1 VVYFNDLIK
10 SFIIVIIKRHSIYTG
25 GSMDHLIVLQCE
37 VDSGRI
43 DQFLSNELSDLSRNY
58 LQKLIAE
65 GCVKI
70 NGVVNLSKKVI
81 IKCDDIIEIMIPDP
95 EILKITPEDI
105 LLEIIYED
113 DDVIIVNKP
122 QGMVVH
128 PAPGNYSGTMVNALM
143 FIADRLSS
151 INGVIRP
158 GIVHRI
164 DKDTSGLLMVAKN
177 DKSHEWLANQLKAK
191 TTLREYVAIVNGV
204 VHKDSGV
211 VDAPLGRHP
220 QDRKKMAIIPSG
232 RHAVTH
238 FEVVERFKYHTL
250 IKLRLE
256 TGRTHQIRVHMA
268 SIGHPILG
276 DPVYGVKSERVKH
289 DGQALHAKK
298 IGFIHPTTHEMVIFD
313 SELPNYFLELI
324 KKCSGLN

>member
-1 VVYFNDLIK
+1 
-10 SFIIVIIKRHSIYTG
+10 
-25 GSMDHLIVLQCE
+25 MDHLIVLQCE
-37 VDSGRI
+37 IDSGRI
-43 DQFLSNELSDLSRNY
+43 DQFLSNELADLSRNY
-58 LQKLIAE
+58 IQKLIAD
-65 GCVKI
+65 GQVKI
-70 NGVVNLSKKVI
+70 NGEVNLSKKINVKI
-81 IKCDDIIEIMIPDP
+81 DDVIEISIPDP
-95 EILKITPEDI
+95 QILQINPENIPLDI
-105 LLEIIYED
+105 VFED

-128 PAPGNYSGTMVNALM
+128 PAPGNYSGTLVNALM
-143 FIADRLSS
+143 FIAERLSS

-177 DKSHEWLANQLKAK
+177 DKSHEWLASQLKDK

-204 VHKDSGV
+204 VHNDSGTI
-211 VDAPLGRHP
+211 DAPLGRHP
-220 QDRKKMAIIPSG
+220 QDRKKIAIQSNG
-232 RHAVTH
+232 RNAVTH
-238 FEVVERFKYHTL
+238 YEVIERYKYHTL

-289 DGQALHAKK
+289 DGQALHAKT
-298 IGFIHPTTHEMVIFD
+298 IGFIHPTTHQMMVFD
-313 SELPNYFLELI
+313 SELPNYFKELI

>member
-1 VVYFNDLIK
+1 
-10 SFIIVIIKRHSIYTG
+10 
-25 GSMDHLIVLQCE
+25 MDQLIVLQCE
-37 VDSGRI
+37 IDSGRI
-43 DQFLSNELSDLSRNY
+43 DQFLSNELADLSRNY
-58 LQKLIAE
+58 IQKLIAD
-65 GCVKI
+65 GQVKI
-70 NGVVNLSKKVI
+70 NGEVNLSKKINVKI
-81 IKCDDIIEIMIPDP
+81 DDVIEITIPDP
-95 EILKITPEDI
+95 QILQINPENIPLDI
-105 LLEIIYED
+105 VYED
-113 DDVIIVNKP
+113 EDVIIVNKP

-128 PAPGNYSGTMVNALM
+128 PAPGNYSGTLVNALM
-143 FIADRLSS
+143 FIAERLSS

-177 DKSHEWLANQLKAK
+177 NKSHEWLASQLKDK

-204 VHKDSGV
+204 VHNDTGTI
-211 VDAPLGRHP
+211 DAPLGRHP
-220 QDRKKMAIIPSG
+220 QDRKKIAIQSSG
-232 RHAVTH
+232 RNAVTH
-238 FEVVERFKYHTL
+238 YEVIERYKYHTL

-289 DGQALHAKK
+289 DGQALHAKT
-298 IGFIHPTTHEMVIFD
+298 IGFVHPTTHQMMVFD
-313 SELPNYFLELI
+313 SELPNYFKELI